1 MEWLTPWINP
11 AALLAIATFLWRSQ
25 TRKFDL
31 IDKRFEQ
38 VDKRFEQV
46 DKRFDLIDKRFD
58 LIDKRFEQVDKRF
71 DRAEKQHQDLARE
84 VIANGKNIALI
95 QGRHEGHLHDQVT
108 AV

>member
-1 MEWLTPWINP
+1 MAHTWINP

-31 IDKRFEQ
+31 IDKRFDQ

-46 DKRFDLIDKRFD
+46 DKRFD

>member
-1 MEWLTPWINP
+1 MEWLTLWINP

-31 IDKRFEQ
+31 IDKRFDQ
-38 VDKRFEQV
+38 V
-46 DKRFDLIDKRFD
+46 DKRFD

-84 VIANGKNIALI
+84 VIANGKNIARI

>member
-31 IDKRFEQ
+31 IDKRFDQ

-46 DKRFDLIDKRFD
+46 DKRFD